1 MLHSFCITFFIIV
14 KKRKRIENI
23 MQNYIGNIMH
33 VIKGTIVKKKKM
45 DQVDR
50 NRHQNRLLSTK
61 EL

>member
-1 MLHSFCITFFIIV
+1 
-14 KKRKRIENI
+14 